1 MNNQRKT
8 KAQLI
13 EELEQKTKEVD
24 RLVEH
29 TTRIESELQYVKA
42 NTIDKAFYENAR
54 DAYDSK
60 TDALSNKVKKYKSNL
75 ISVVIIFVLYVV
87 ASIVL

>member
-42 NTIDKAFYENAR
+42 NTIDRTFYENAR
-54 DAYDSK
+54 DAFDSK
-60 TDALSNKVKKYKSNL
+60 IDKLSDKIKKYKRNL
-75 ISVVIIFVLYVV
+75 ISVTIVFVLYVI